1 MPLTDALYLLFRNL
15 AAFAKQ
21 AWWLIALMTIP
32 TLLDPICASLVGT
45 ADLPSDS
52 ADVLLLG
59 WTVFSMAAVL
69 ILLFVQIR
77 FHVLG
82 NDLRSALK
90 PDGYALRTFLPFAV
104 AYLLSRFAL
113 ALAAMETAWAFGP
126 LAASLWSLVDLILA
140 PLLALWAVSAPG
152 GGKVISPITSV
163 RTMAPHLVWSVALL
177 IAASLPLLGVW
188 ALAILAVFGNPDLV
202 GAFLLLE
209 RIIHFVA
216 WPTIMFA
223 SMYIMAKRAGLQVTL
238 ATQ

>member
-1 MPLTDALYLLFRNL
+1 MTDALILLFRSL

-21 AWWLIALMTIP
+21 AWWLIALMAIP
-32 TLLDPICASLVGT
+32 TLLDPIFASLWGT
-45 ADLPSDS
+45 ADQPSDS

-69 ILLFVQIR
+69 ILLFAQIR

-90 PDGYALRTFLPFAV
+90 PNRDAVRTFLPFAV

-113 ALAAMETAWAFGP
+113 ALAAMETALAFGP
-126 LAASLWSLVDLILA
+126 LAASLWSMADLILA
-140 PLLALWAVSAPG
+140 PLFALWAVSAPG

-163 RTMAPHLVWSVALL
+163 RTMAPHLVWSVTLL
-177 IAASLPLLGVW
+177 IAASLPLLGIG
-188 ALAILAVFGNPDLV
+188 ALAILAVFGNPDLI
-202 GAFLLLE
+202 GAFMLLE
-209 RIIHFVA
+209 RFLQFVA
-216 WPTIMFA
+216 WPMIMFA
-223 SMYIMAKRAGLQVTL
+223 SIYVVAKRAGLQVDL